1 MKYAINFLLIF
12 NLLSSVAFAQKNT
25 ITKEEAE
32 MLKSLE
38 SKKISVED
46 LLKEDKPKKDE
57 KKLYQPAPV
66 TDHAT
71 NLGFLVERDSP
82 KIQEVSLSH
91 GDVLHVRMCISGA
104 VSIVLDESYGD
115 ELQRT
120 IIDDNAYF
128 EAQTFTNN
136 RGVLVRLKDRI
147 PENNHWESALRLVT
161 KSNDKTFLV
170 NLLAVS
176 CPKTGVNP
184 FPKVYYIKEKFG
196 LLSPQSKILT
206 PEDTIIEAS
215 EGLPRRNT
223 HGIRVYD
230 MVASSNSNWVVFGV
244 EVQYQQS
251 KSAEAKLAMKVL
263 DNLQVNQIP
272 IKYDFLELQSKK
284 ASEFYGK
291 PALRFKLSVNIDKDY
306 VIKSRYVYLMLL
318 DKSSGHYQYKMIDLL
333 PYFSS
338 LKKRGFNL

>member
-1 MKYAINFLLIF
+1 MKYVV
-12 NLLSSVAFAQKNT
+12 NLLLVLSLLSTGAYAQKNT

-32 MLKSLE
+32 MLKSLD

-46 LLKEDKPKKDE
+46 LTKKESPKKTE
-57 KKLYQPAPV
+57 NKIYQPAPV
-66 TDHAT
+66 TNQAND
-71 NLGFLVERDSP
+71 LGFLVERDSP
-82 KIQEVSLSH
+82 KIQDVSMAH
-91 GDVLHVRMCISGA
+91 GDVLHIRMCFSGA
-104 VSIVLDESYGD
+104 VTIALDESYGD

-120 IIDDNAYF
+120 IIDDNSYF
-128 EAQTFTNN
+128 EAIQFQNN
-136 RGVLVRLKDRI
+136 KGVLVRLKDRI
-147 PENNHWESALRLVT
+147 PDNNHWESALRLVT
-161 KSNDKTFLV
+161 KSNDKTFLI

-184 FPKVYYIKEKFG
+184 YPKVYYIKEKFG

-215 EGLPRRNT
+215 EGLPRKNT

-230 MVASSNSNWVVFGV
+230 MVASANSDWVVFGV

-251 KSAEAKLAMKVL
+251 KSTEAKLAMKVL

-284 ASEFYGK
+284 SSEYYGK
-291 PALRFKLSVNIDKDY
+291 PALRFKLSVNINKDY
-306 VIKSRYVYLMLL
+306 VIKSRYVYLMIL